1 MESALSA
8 LMLIGPLALIAAFA
22 AALIYYPRHRDA
34 REPKQHQSVVRYVSS
49 VLGSGFVGY
58 LIGTIAGISAAC
70 SSESAGN
77 LCGLVGV
84 FGAGP
89 LLSAVAVLLYAYS
102 WAKNAR
108 RAP

>member
-1 MESALSA
+1 MGALQSG
-8 LMLIGPLALIAAFA
+8 LMLIGPLALIASFA
-22 AALIYYPRHRDA
+22 VALIYYLSYRDA
-34 REPKQHQSVVRYVSS
+34 PEPKRHPSVAAFIAVA
-49 VLGSGFVGY
+49 LGLGAAAY
-58 LIGTIAGISAAC
+58 LIGTTLGISAAC
-70 SSESAGN
+70 SSVDAGN

-89 LLSAVAVLLYAYS
+89 LLSAVAIILYAHS